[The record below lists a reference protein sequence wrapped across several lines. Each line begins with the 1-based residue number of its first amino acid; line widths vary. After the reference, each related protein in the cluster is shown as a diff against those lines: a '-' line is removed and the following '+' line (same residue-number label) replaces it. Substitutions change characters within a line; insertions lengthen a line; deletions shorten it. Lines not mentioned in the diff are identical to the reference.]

1 MDKKFIGAPVGFKL
15 SGDAGQFEATFSLFN
30 SKDLDGDVTLKGAFQ
45 DGAEVR
51 IAQWGHNWGAPAIGK
66 GIIHADH
73 EKAWVEGQFFLNS
86 QAGKDTY
93 EAVKGLGSL
102 QQWSYGYDIKDSE
115 KGDFNG
121 EKVRYLKELD
131 VHEISPVMLGAQPL
145 TETTAIKEAKVGARN
160 AASDLKMIQG
170 MHDTTAQLG
179 ADCGAKGRK
188 GRKQYVELVLEGS
201 YEALGED
208 IDEAAE
214 DLFGEAPDREIEV
227 IGTYPDY
234 AVVSVLDWGSGEDD
248 PTVYTI
254 PYTVDA
260 MGVVTLGPPVE
271 VEINSTIVPKSR
283 QGLASRKTKPEDRE
297 SGKGERG
304 PDLSTWRDLAS
315 LLAT

>member
-1 MDKKFIGAPVGFKL
+1 MDKKFLGAPIEFKL

-30 SKDLDGDVTLKGAFQ
+30 AKDLDNDVTVPGAFT

-51 IAQWGHNWGAPAIGK
+51 IAQWGHNWAAPAIGK
-66 GIIHADH
+66 GVIHAD
-73 EKAWVEGQFFLNS
+73 ETKAWVEGQFFLNT

-93 EAVKGLGSL
+93 ETVKGLGSL
-102 QQWSYGYDIKDSE
+102 QQWSYGYDVKAAE
-115 KGDFNG
+115 KGEFDG
-121 EKVRYLKELD
+121 ERVRFLKELA

-160 AASDLKMIQG
+160 AAADLKMIQG
-170 MHDTTAQLG
+170 MHDTTTALG
-179 ADCGAKGRK
+179 ADCGAKSRK

-201 YEALGED
+201 YEDLAED

-214 DLFGEAPDREIEV
+214 ELFGEAPGRCIEV
-227 IGTYPDY
+227 VGTFADRAIV
-234 AVVSVLDWGSGEDD
+234 AVIDWNTGDD
-248 PTVYTI
+248 EPTYYEI
-254 PYTVDA
+254 PYTADA
-260 MGVVTLGPPVE
+260 MGEITLGPAVE
-271 VEINSTIVPKSR
+271 VEVEGIVVPKSR
-283 QGLASRKTKPEDRE
+283 QGLASRKSKPEDRE